1 VPSTPGA
8 PTVAAPAPAPSS
20 DAEACARLFRGL
32 TFYLAREVPREPL
45 LLVIRSFGGAV
56 AWEGPGSPLPADDP
70 AITHTVMDRPAIPG
84 TPVPGRAYIQPQWV
98 FDSANFRVRADER
111 KYAPGLQPPPHLSP
125 FEEATAAQ
133 DGGYVP
139 AYAEELAALRDA
151 AAAAAGGGDAAAH
164 AASFEAEAAAVGE
177 GGGGAAVVP
186 APAALD
192 PTAAAERA
200 HAEGLAKELGLK
212 GAAAAGAPPPSTP
225 AAPNTDDADAVALRK
240 ALLPR
245 KARNLYESVAKNQ
258 AAKAARGAALAAR
271 RAELE
276 AARKRKK

>member
-1 VPSTPGA
+1 MESVPPPATPGA
-8 PTVAAPAPAPSS
+8 LATNTTSAPST
-20 DAEACARLFRGL
+20 DADACARLFRGL

-45 LLVIRSFGGAV
+45 LLVIRSFGGVV
-56 AWEGPGSPLPADDP
+56 AWEGPGSPLPADD
-70 AITHTVMDRPAIPG
+70 ASITHTVMDRPSIPG

-125 FEEATAAQ
+125 FADAKD
-133 DGGYVP
+133 DGGYTP
-139 AYAEELAALRDA
+139 AYAEELAALREATAGA
-151 AAAAAGGGDAAAH
+151 AGGDAAAH
-164 AASFEAEAAAVGE
+164 VTSFEAEAAAVGE
-177 GGGGAAVVP
+177 ADGAAAVLAVDAVDP
-186 APAALD
+186 A
-192 PTAAAERA
+192 AAAERA

-212 GAAAAGAPPPSTP
+212 AATTAPATP
-225 AAPNTDDADAVALRK
+225 APNTDDADAMALRK

-276 AARKRKK
+276 AKRKRKK